1 MSGWRDLFDAGGP
14 RSISKA
20 INGTDSRI
28 RSVNISRSVML
39 TGDLRGVIGPP
50 KATT

>member
-1 MSGWRDLFDAGGP
+1 MLEALVQF
-14 RSISKA
+14 SKA